1 LTSLSDFEEL
11 GEGALARLSD
21 EELVAYV
28 VAARAAGWM
37 ESARLATGIL
47 TYRLLPMIEARVA
60 AKVPRDSCEDV
71 VMETLESFVR
81 SAFDG
86 KVLRSARA
94 FLATI
99 AQRRIADFHRK
110 RERNP
115 DQMPLAGEHIDDEDV
130 FGHVEAVDDE
140 TGAVAIRDAVAR
152 VLASRREVHREVIR
166 LYGPEAM
173 DGMDMSGE
181 EVAAAMED
189 RGERVSVANVQKIWQ
204 RFKDDLARELDAGDD
219 GGARDG

>member
-1 LTSLSDFEEL
+1 
-11 GEGALARLSD
+11 
-21 EELVAYV
+21 
-28 VAARAAGWM
+28 
-37 ESARLATGIL
+37 
-47 TYRLLPMIEARVA
+47 
-60 AKVPRDSCEDV
+60 
-71 VMETLESFVR
+71 
-81 SAFDG
+81 
-86 KVLRSARA
+86 
-94 FLATI
+94 
-99 AQRRIADFHRK
+99 
-110 RERNP
+110 
-115 DQMPLAGEHIDDEDV
+115 MPLAGEHIDDEDV